1 MIDLERLRRSLGAPS
16 MAWLLERLNQ
26 RLEVGKPL
34 AGRVSLQP
42 LGPEQ
47 REAVEALFGWPPGR
61 GPASLKLEELER
73 VLREAGVSPSLAEA
87 VEALRGP
94 VVPRKA
100 RRLAEEAAW
109 AAVYEGCDL
118 PAGFVEELRA
128 KGLLRRLA
136 RGSVAEARR
145 LLAQARDLL
154 ARLPARGIPLAELA
168 AQVAG
173 DGHALDRGTPLGT
186 LAHRLVGRHE
196 DGWRSSWA
204 SVGVL
209 CDELSAPV
217 LVLNLPTRGRGL
229 VDRLLDLHAEAGEPA
244 RVTLR
249 QLVRH
254 APTWQ
259 PCRVH
264 VCENPSVV
272 AAAAHRLGAACAPLV
287 CVDGEPKPASRVLLD
302 GLRSAGAEVLYHGD
316 FDWPGVAIANR
327 VLARHGARP
336 WRMGRA
342 DYEAAAV
349 PGCPLEGPEVLPTW
363 DPELG
368 AAMRARGE
376 AVHEE
381 AVLGG
386 LLGDL
391 G

>member
-1 MIDLERLRRSLGAPS
+1 

-26 RLEVGKPL
+26 RLEAGRPL

-42 LGPEQ
+42 LSPGQ
-47 REAVEALFGWPPGR
+47 REALEAMLGWPPGR

-109 AAVYEGCDL
+109 EAVYEGFDL
-118 PAGFVEELRA
+118 PAGFVEELRT

-136 RGSVAEARR
+136 RGAPGPARR
-145 LLAQARDLL
+145 LLGQVRDLL

-196 DGWRSSWA
+196 DGWRASWA
-204 SVGVL
+204 AVGVL

-229 VDRLLDLHAEAGEPA
+229 VDRLLELHAEAGEPA
-244 RVTLR
+244 RLTLR

-254 APTWQ
+254 SPGWQ

-272 AAAAHRLGAACAPLV
+272 AAAAYRLGASCAPLV
-287 CVDGEPKPASRVLLD
+287 CLDGEPKPAGRVLLD
-302 GLRSAGAEVLYHGD
+302 GLRRAGAEVLYHGD

-327 VLARHGARP
+327 VLERHGARP
-336 WRMGRA
+336 WRMARA

-349 PGCPLEGPEVLPTW
+349 QGCPLEGPEVLPTW

-368 AAMRARGE
+368 ATMRARGE